1 MKRRSLMATGV
12 CLGLALWLACSPD
25 AASLAAHPAENPA
38 ASTNAADERAG
49 GVNAGA
55 WLVRLFRDHISA
67 VDSNRCPSYPSC
79 SEYSV
84 RAFEKHGFVMGWLM
98 TVDRLIH
105 EGSEEEAVSGTVRV
119 GDRLL
124 INDPVHN
131 NDFWWYRPK

>member
-1 MKRRSLMATGV
+1 MKRRSSMATGV
-12 CLGLALWLACSPD
+12 CLGLALWLACSSAALADAPGVCAGCAAGE
-25 AASLAAHPAENPA
+25 AAS
-38 ASTNAADERAG
+38 DEQAG

-67 VDSNRCPSYPSC
+67 VDSDRCPSYPSC

-105 EGSEEEAVSGTVRV
+105 EGSEEEAVSGTVKV